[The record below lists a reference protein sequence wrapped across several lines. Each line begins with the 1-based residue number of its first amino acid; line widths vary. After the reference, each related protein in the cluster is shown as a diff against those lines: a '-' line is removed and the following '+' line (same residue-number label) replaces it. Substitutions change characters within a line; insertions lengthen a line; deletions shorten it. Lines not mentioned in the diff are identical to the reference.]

1 MTREVSVDE
10 NPGRGLSYAL
20 ITTAIGRIGI
30 AWSDRGV
37 VRLQLPE
44 SDDATTV
51 ASLIRGGE
59 MVASPLSA
67 RMVLLAD
74 ALECYGR
81 GERRDFSATPLD
93 LSGLPDFH
101 RTIYAATLRLSWGE
115 TATYGQLADRV
126 GAAGAARAVGQAM
139 ARNPI
144 PVIIPCHRV
153 LASGQRMGGFSA
165 PGGGITKARLLALE
179 GVHLGGTPSLPGLFS
194 D

>member
-93 LSGLPDFH
+93 LSPPLELND
-101 RTIYAATLRLSWGE
+101 YS
-115 TATYGQLADRV
+115 
-126 GAAGAARAVGQAM
+126 
-139 ARNPI
+139 
-144 PVIIPCHRV
+144 
-153 LASGQRMGGFSA
+153 LASLERA
-165 PGGGITKARLLALE
+165 YPGYTPTVELQGKDRTLLVLKYANGSEELYDHYADPLE
-179 GVHLGGTPSLPGLFS
+179 RTNVDPQIFRGLLT
-194 D
+194 